1 MVVAEE
7 GQELEALP
15 TKKKKNDK
23 TWTRCNA
30 ENAKL
35 LISSASGTQKGIKA
49 KRMKLGIVTRER

>member
-15 TKKKKNDK
+15 EKTDK

-35 LISSASGTQKGIKA
+35 LISSASGTQKRIKA